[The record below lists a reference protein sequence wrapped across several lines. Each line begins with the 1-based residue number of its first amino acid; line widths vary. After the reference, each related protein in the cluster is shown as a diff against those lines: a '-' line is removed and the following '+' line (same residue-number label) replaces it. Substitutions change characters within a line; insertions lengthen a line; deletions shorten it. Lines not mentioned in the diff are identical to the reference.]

1 VERND
6 QKCKSVV
13 GLLVLCAAL
22 VVASAFPTIIFINL
36 FDRVVRDLD
45 NRVGIHD
52 VGLTDLSRD
61 RDAVLAQLEDVRDAV
76 RQQVDSLRALSARVD
91 TCQRELGP

>member
-6 QKCKSVV
+6 QKCKSAV

-22 VVASAFPTIIFINL
+22 VVVAVFPTLVFINR

-61 RDAVLAQLEDVRDAV
+61 RDAVLARLEDVSTSI
-76 RQQVDSLRALSARVD
+76 RQQVESLRALSARVD
-91 TCQRELGP
+91 TCRRDEQQ